1 MTDEQHQLSAVRA
14 VQVLYEQEI
23 APCPRSPEWKL
34 GARAG
39 MQRAHGLRP
48 MPSPWASGT
57 CQDDARNAGFH
68 VGHALMQTQLKAA
81 AQGQAA

>member
-1 MTDEQHQLSAVRA
+1 MSTTTESQDLARLRA
-14 VQVLYEQEI
+14 VQALYDQEI

-48 MPSPWASGT
+48 MPSPWAAGT
-57 CQDDARNAGFH
+57 CQDDARTAGFH
-68 VGHALMQTQLKAA
+68 VGHALAQEQLK
-81 AQGQAA
+81 QKGRP